1 MTGSAAS
8 VVVIG
13 GGAVG
18 MSIALHLKWGGARVQ
33 LVEAGTLGGG
43 CSQLG
48 GGWVAAQGRRNQS
61 QLAFALDSIGYYP
74 ELLARIGTDAG
85 FRRAGSFLLLE
96 TEEQVSQRRT
106 FLADQM
112 RLPGYDGFEFLD
124 LKQLGEIE
132 PAIRSPR
139 IIAGT
144 YRAKDCAIDPPAL
157 CDGLASA
164 IRAEGIAVAEGARVE
179 GLVRSGS
186 GWTVRSTVGDFVADA
201 VVIAAGPQVAPLAGM
216 AGLDLPLNLISG
228 QIMTTEPQAPY
239 VKALV
244 VVMHNH
250 AIPDC
255 PARDLRQGADGRLWI
270 GTVNHHGSG
279 DAKVRRGDT
288 DIIRREM
295 SALFPELADIP
306 FTHGYAGTRPLAEDG
321 LPCYGAA
328 GDGLFIAA
336 PMSGI
341 AEAAAAGRTMAELV
355 ITGTSAALP
364 QAFSP
369 LRLVPGAARG
379 TGQ

>member
-1 MTGSAAS
+1 MMQSAAS

-18 MSIALHLKWGGARVQ
+18 MSIALHLKWRGARVQ
-33 LVEAGTLGGG
+33 LVEAGVLSGG

-48 GGWVAAQGRRNQS
+48 GGWVAAQGRRNLS

-74 ELLARIGTDAG
+74 ELLERIGARAG
-85 FRRAGSFLLLE
+85 FREAGSLLLIE
-96 TEEQVSQRRT
+96 TEEQLEQRRQ

-112 RLPGYDGFEFLD
+112 RLPGYDGFEFLS
-124 LKQLGEIE
+124 LSELTALE
-132 PAIRSPR
+132 PAITSPR
-139 IIAGT
+139 ILGGT
-144 YRAKDCAIDPPAL
+144 YRARDAMIDPPAL

-164 IRAEGIAVAEGARVE
+164 LRREGVAIAEGARVE
-179 GLVRSGS
+179 GLARHGDS
-186 GWTVRSTVGDFVADA
+186 WTVRSTVGDFSADA
-201 VVIAAGPQVAPLAGM
+201 VVVAAGPQVAPIAAM
-216 AGLDLPLNLISG
+216 AGHDLPLGLISG
-228 QIMTTEPQAPY
+228 QIMTTAPQPAY
-239 VKALV
+239 VRTLV

-279 DAKVRRGDT
+279 DAQVRRADT
-288 DIIRREM
+288 DTIRREM
-295 SALFPELADIP
+295 SALFPALADIP

-328 GDGLFIAA
+328 GDGLYIAA

-341 AEAAAAGRTMAELV
+341 AEGAAAGRTMAELV
-355 ITGTSAALP
+355 MTGASSALP
-364 QAFSP
+364 AAFSP
-369 LRLVPGAARG
+369 LRLSAG
-379 TGQ
+379 TAG

>member
-18 MSIALHLKWGGARVQ
+18 MSIALHLKWRGARVQ
-33 LVEAGTLGGG
+33 LVEAGVLGGG

-48 GGWVAAQGRRNQS
+48 GGWVAAQGRRNLS

-74 ELLARIGTDAG
+74 EMLERIGAKAG
-85 FRRAGSFLLLE
+85 FSEAGSLLLFE
-96 TEEQVSQRRT
+96 TEEQLEQRKQ

-112 RLPGYDGFEFLD
+112 RLDGYDGFEFLS
-124 LKQLGEIE
+124 LPELTALE
-132 PAIRSPR
+132 PAIRSRR
-139 IIAGT
+139 IIGGT
-144 YRAKDCAIDPPAL
+144 YRAKDCMIDPPAL
-157 CDGLASA
+157 CEGLAAAVRREGVA
-164 IRAEGIAVAEGARVE
+164 IAEGARVE
-179 GLVRSGS
+179 GLSRKGE
-186 GWTVRSTVGDFVADA
+186 GWSVSTTVGDFAADA
-201 VVIAAGPQVAPLAGM
+201 VVVAAGPQVAPIAAM
-216 AGLDLPLNLISG
+216 AGLELPLNLISG
-228 QIMTTEPQAPY
+228 QIMTTEPQPSY
-239 VKALV
+239 VRTLV

-279 DAKVRRGDT
+279 DAQVRRGDT
-288 DIIRREM
+288 DIIRQQM
-295 SALFPELADIP
+295 SALFPELADIA

-328 GDGLFIAA
+328 GDGLYIAA

-355 ITGTSAALP
+355 ATGTSSALP

-369 LRLVPGAARG
+369 LRLV
-379 TGQ
+379 